1 MINKNRNIILLL
13 GFLLLSGCGFKVLNK
28 TELRS
33 FQIKEIV
40 TKGDSKINF
49 LIKKNLMNNF
59 SRSKANESV
68 LLNISS
74 TKNKEI
80 KEKNIK
86 NQITKYKISL
96 ITDVKIDLI
105 GAKVNKKFKIYSD
118 GSFDIAS
125 SHATTI
131 NNQNN
136 LEKILAKKTSEK
148 IINELIA
155 LINDL

>member
-49 LIKKNLMNNF
+49 LIKNNLMNNF
-59 SRSKANESV
+59 SRSKANESA

>member
-40 TKGDSKINF
+40 TKGDSKNNF
-49 LIKKNLMNNF
+49 LIKNNLMNNF

>member
-49 LIKKNLMNNF
+49 LIKNNLMNNF

>member
-13 GFLLLSGCGFKVLNK
+13 GFLFLSGCGFKVLNK

-49 LIKKNLMNNF
+49 LIKNNLMNNF

-96 ITDVKIDLI
+96 ITYVKIDLI